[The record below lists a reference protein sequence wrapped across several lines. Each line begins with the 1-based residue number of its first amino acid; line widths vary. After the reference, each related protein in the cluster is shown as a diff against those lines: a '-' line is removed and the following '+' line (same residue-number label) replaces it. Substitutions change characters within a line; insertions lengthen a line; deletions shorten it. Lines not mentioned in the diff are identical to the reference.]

1 MAVLNLTPDSF
12 SDGGKH
18 STETAYIL
26 STVQE
31 FILSGANIIDIGG
44 QSTRPGATD
53 VGTEEE
59 LRRVIPAIRTIRA
72 AGITIPIS
80 IDTYR
85 AEVAKQAISAG
96 ADIINDISAGV
107 LDKDM
112 LLVAASTGAPV
123 VLTHSRGTP
132 QTMNNLAVYGDVI
145 SDVGKELEVRV
156 EAALAKGVRR
166 WQIVLDPGLGFA
178 KDMQANLNIIRRLD
192 ELRGKETL
200 KGLPWLLGPSRK
212 RFIGAVTGVADP
224 LKRGWGTAGAVAACI
239 AGGAD
244 IVRVHD
250 VQEMGKVIAMG
261 DAVWRNAKIDKSN
274 ASP

>member
-18 STETAYIL
+18 STGPAYIL
-26 STVQE
+26 STVQG

-44 QSTRPGATD
+44 QSTRPGATN

-59 LRRVIPAIRTIRA
+59 LRRVIPAIQTIRA

-80 IDTYR
+80 IDTYT
-85 AEVAKQAISAG
+85 AEVAKQAIAAG

-107 LDKDM
+107 LDENI
-112 LLVAASTGAPV
+112 LSVAASTGVPI

-132 QTMNNLAVYGDVI
+132 QTMNSLAIYGDVI
-145 SDVGKELEVRV
+145 SEVGKELEARLEV
-156 EAALAKGVRR
+156 ALAKGIRR

-178 KDMQANLNIIRRLD
+178 KDMHASLKIIRRLD
-192 ELRGKETL
+192 ELREREKL

-212 RFIGAVTGVADP
+212 RFVGAVTRVADP

-261 DAVWRNAKIDKSN
+261 DAVWRNAKINTS
-274 ASP
+274 